1 MLCIIVLNKNL
12 FFIHTFFRCNF
23 VKRKEAQ
30 FYMSK
35 SAFIKSSLA
44 KKYYMALTGLFLCLF
59 LVGHLLGNLQMI
71 FKTGEEGKRIF
82 NEYAYFMTHNPAVM
96 LLSYLTYF
104 SILFHAADGIAL
116 LIQNRRAR
124 PVKYAYSKPSA
135 NSSWTSRY
143 MALLGTLVLVFIATH
158 MSNFWWKMN
167 YTTEVPLHSYY
178 SETSQDTLYLTHKGE
193 QITTAE
199 LRMIGDTEGTQL
211 VMRAD
216 KMNQSIEREFD
227 AYVSANQL
235 SAEQIEALVEAKNK
249 QIRKEDEVLGEGY
262 KDLHTVVMQFFS
274 KENKSGSGVPYGL
287 LGAVFYVVSMSVL
300 SFHLWH
306 GFSSAFQSLGLNHP
320 KYTPLVGL
328 IGRGFAIVV
337 PLLFAIIPVIV
348 YLKS

>member
-1 MLCIIVLNKNL
+1 
-12 FFIHTFFRCNF
+12 
-23 VKRKEAQ
+23 
-30 FYMSK
+30 MSK

-158 MSNFWWKMN
+158 MSNFWWKMK

-178 SETSQDTLYLTHKGE
+178 SETSQDSLYLTP
-193 QITTAE
+193 
-199 LRMIGDTEGTQL
+199 
-211 VMRAD
+211 
-216 KMNQSIEREFD
+216 
-227 AYVSANQL
+227 VS
-235 SAEQIEALVEAKNK
+235 
-249 QIRKEDEVLGEGY
+249 Y
-262 KDLHTVVMQFFS
+262 T
-274 KENKSGSGVPYGL
+274 
-287 LGAVFYVVSMSVL
+287 
-300 SFHLWH
+300 HLT
-306 GFSSAFQSLGLNHP
+306 LP
-320 KYTPLVGL
+320 T
-328 IGRGFAIVV
+328 I
-337 PLLFAIIPVIV
+337 
-348 YLKS
+348 

>member
-1 MLCIIVLNKNL
+1 
-12 FFIHTFFRCNF
+12 
-23 VKRKEAQ
+23 
-30 FYMSK
+30 MSN

-59 LVGHLLGNLQMI
+59 LVGHLLGNLQII

-116 LIQNRRAR
+116 LIQNKRAR

-158 MSNFWWKMN
+158 MSNFWWKMK

-178 SETSQDTLYLTHKGE
+178 SETSQDTMYLTHKGE
-193 QITTAE
+193 QITTAQ

-211 VMRAD
+211 IMRAE
-216 KMNQSIEREFD
+216 KMNQSIEKEFNT
-227 AYVSANQL
+227 YVNSNEL
-235 SAEQIEALVEAKNK
+235 SAEQLEALEGVKNK

-262 KDLHTVVMQFFS
+262 KDLHTVVMRFFS
-274 KENKSGSGVPYGL
+274 KENKSATGLPYGL
-287 LGAVFYVVSMSVL
+287 LGVVFYVLSMSVL

-320 KYTPLVGL
+320 KYTPL
-328 IGRGFAIVV
+328 ISIFGRGFAIVV
-337 PLLFAIIPVIV
+337 PLLFAIIPVII
-348 YLKS
+348 YINS